1 MGRRRGGGGK
11 LPGAAGHWL
20 SSSRTLHKLKLAG
33 GLETLRDTASKH
45 IRWSACLELSSPKLD
60 GARKAGGIWKF
71 LWSAC
76 LGGLNQS
83 IKKALVFIVFLAS
96 GSSTGARGERPV
108 IKNSWFLLYFRD
120 FEFRGIEKHG
130 KTGTGGP
137 KRWPVGSTKNIKK
150 PLVFIVFLALGC
162 SRGGPEAP
170 AGNRKQ
176 SKQLWFLLY
185 FRDFGF

>member
-1 MGRRRGGGGK
+1 MSFVCSCVDEPGRLDLDVG
-11 LPGAAGHWL
+11 L
-20 SSSRTLHKLKLAG
+20 
-33 GLETLRDTASKH
+33 LETLRDTASKH

-130 KTGTGGP
+130 KTGT
-137 KRWPVGSTKNIKK
+137 KGSYLSK
-150 PLVFIVFLALGC
+150 F
-162 SRGGPEAP
+162 SR
-170 AGNRKQ
+170 
-176 SKQLWFLLY
+176 F
-185 FRDFGF
+185 